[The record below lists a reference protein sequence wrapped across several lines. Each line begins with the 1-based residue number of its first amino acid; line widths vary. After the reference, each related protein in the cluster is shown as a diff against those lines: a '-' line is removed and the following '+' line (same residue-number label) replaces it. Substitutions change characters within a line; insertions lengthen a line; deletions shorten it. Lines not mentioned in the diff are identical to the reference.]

1 MKDQRSKD
9 SLLIALASIGGMLE
23 LYDFVIYG
31 VFSVYFAGLFFPN
44 NNNFISIIES
54 YSVFILGFIT
64 RPLGGICF
72 TYIGDKFGRKNVLI
86 LTLLIMG
93 VSSFGIVFLP
103 TYYQIG
109 ILAPIL
115 LILLRLIQGLAL
127 GGELP
132 SAFVLIFETLPK
144 KIPLAFG
151 VVMCTLNFGVLFSMI
166 INKILIV
173 NLTQTQMQTF
183 GWRIPFLIG
192 GILCFISYYI
202 RKQLYALKDF
212 KQIKSKH
219 RYSLVNLFLNN
230 FGRLL
235 LGIGLA
241 SIMAIFVVSIYM
253 FMPTYL
259 KEIVKINAQ
268 LVGNLVIISM
278 LCSSLSHLVFCFIM
292 YYISPIKF
300 FIFYLFCTIFL
311 FPLGYFLIASEYYIV
326 GLVLLAVLGGIVG
339 VFTPILLTNLF
350 PVETRLAGVALS
362 YNLAMV
368 VFGGLSPIIISYF
381 TSQGFNKF
389 MINPLY
395 IVTSIIF
402 LAMPSS
408 YIYLKMNIINKF
420 KS

>member
-278 LCSSLSHLVFCFIM
+278 LCSSLSH
-292 YYISPIKF
+292 
-300 FIFYLFCTIFL
+300 
-311 FPLGYFLIASEYYIV
+311 
-326 GLVLLAVLGGIVG
+326 
-339 VFTPILLTNLF
+339 
-350 PVETRLAGVALS
+350 
-362 YNLAMV
+362 
-368 VFGGLSPIIISYF
+368 
-381 TSQGFNKF
+381 
-389 MINPLY
+389 
-395 IVTSIIF
+395 
-402 LAMPSS
+402 
-408 YIYLKMNIINKF
+408 
-420 KS
+420 